1 MTDVLN
7 KLKSTTATIEK
18 FYAMAAA
25 AGPDVMVGRDRGM
38 VRVDG
43 GGRST
48 GVMRGAGG
56 GGGGTCAQQKRDGHF
71 NLAIH
76 GYLSCI

>member
-1 MTDVLN
+1 MG
-7 KLKSTTATIEK
+7 
-18 FYAMAAA
+18 
-25 AGPDVMVGRDRGM
+25 AGGGARGRGVMRAGGRGRDRGM